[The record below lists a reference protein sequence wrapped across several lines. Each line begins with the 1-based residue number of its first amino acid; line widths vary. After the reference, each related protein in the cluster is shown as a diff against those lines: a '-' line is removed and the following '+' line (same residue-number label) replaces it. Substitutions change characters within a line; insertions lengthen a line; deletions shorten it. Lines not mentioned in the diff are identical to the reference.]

1 MPSDDM
7 TPGLLTFAAT
17 LGGFIAVILGLKLVL
32 EPSRVLRLGI
42 FRPYRGHPWPQGVQE
57 EEVRFSWSRR
67 HVPRAP
73 IEPSW
78 SDIVV
83 HPMNDGSAPPTD
95 PPATIEDVTGEPAA
109 VRAVERVSVR
119 EGRH

>member
-1 MPSDDM
+1 M
-7 TPGLLTFAAT
+7 TPGFLTFAAT

-32 EPSRVLRLGI
+32 EPGRMLRLGI

-57 EEVRFSWSRR
+57 EEVVRFSWSRR
-67 HVPRAP
+67 QVPRAP

-83 HPMNDGSAPPTD
+83 RPADDGSSPPTD
-95 PPATIEDVTGEPAA
+95 PPATIEDVTGEQAA
-109 VRAVERVSVR
+109 VRAVERVSVH